1 MKEPE
6 FAEKPKPPEGQ
17 KGALMPAQAGGV
29 YIPPFKLKRML
40 EELKT
45 AEASTPEHQK
55 YMWEMLRKSIN
66 GIINKVN
73 VSNIQNVVLELFNE
87 NLLRGKGLLARSVMK
102 AQAASQNFT
111 HIYAALVAILNT
123 KLPDVVRILLHRVL
137 LQFQRAYKRN
147 NKITCITSLKMIAH
161 LVNQ

>member
-1 MKEPE
+1 M
-6 FAEKPKPPEGQ
+6 
-17 KGALMPAQAGGV
+17 
-29 YIPPFKLKRML
+29 PPFKMRAIL
-40 EELKT
+40 EQMKQKDT
-45 AEASTPEHQK
+45 ATEERQK